1 MELGLAMRATGEN
14 PRMARAQGIRTDW
27 SILLGM
33 TLSNALVALAGAL
46 FAQSQGS
53 ADDALLLG

>member
-1 MELGLAMRATGEN
+1 MRATGEN

-33 TLSNALVALAGAL
+33 ALSNALVALAGAL